1 MITSSYRLPFI
12 TICSRSL
19 TYELESETLVDVDR
33 PSIVAVD
40 LPFGGVKI
48 SKEETIFANEARR
61 LRCAIAAMDAEAEV
75 AMAEFKAAA
84 ALQRDETLPAKERR
98 PLQRRCEEASF
109 RWNALCYAM
118 IVCPAQGKRRL
129 LAQIRELGRAA
140 MIGGILHGNGSQGR
154 GVSIR
159 CGGPG
164 LAWDVGERGSNSRAR
179 CNPNIHC
186 HEDVLRRRP

>member
-1 MITSSYRLPFI
+1 M
-12 TICSRSL
+12 
-19 TYELESETLVDVDR
+19 E
-33 PSIVAVD
+33 
-40 LPFGGVKI
+40 I
-48 SKEETIFANEARR
+48 SKEEAIFANEARR

-84 ALQRDETLPAKERR
+84 ALQRDETPPAKERR
-98 PLQRRCEEASF
+98 PLQRRCEDACF

-118 IVCPAQGKRRL
+118 IVCPAQSKRRL

-164 LAWDVGERGSNSRAR
+164 LAWEVGERGSNSRAR
-179 CNPNIHC
+179 LTRISVVTKMCCGDALDASGLWPDCGGPRAELQSTMVALHIFAIWLLL
-186 HEDVLRRRP
+186 DALIVVAVL